1 MIVIL
6 SGEGPT
12 DLGQS
17 KTGASPCSGQD
28 FAPGPMAAL
37 VEQAIE
43 ARLGYSVLDDTP
55 DSVWH
60 ISETELAK
68 RAKSMGKRHMALR
81 GSKQPDAETGY
92 FYKNAEMLALF
103 ALEKEQACE
112 DISIAVLFRDS
123 DGTRS
128 TSPALW
134 ESKFK
139 SMEDGFRR
147 AAYSRGVAMLPKP
160 KSEAWLLCLAR
171 DQKGGDCAKL
181 ENLPGNDNSPNS
193 AKQQLDAALGQH
205 LGAAQLVDWV
215 KGSKPDFE
223 HLSTMPSFASF
234 CKNMQAALNNLNTLP
249 VTNYPP
255 PNRTSHC

>member
-1 MIVIL
+1 MIVIF

-17 KTGASPCSGQD
+17 KTGMSPCSGQD

-37 VEQAIE
+37 ADHALE
-43 ARLGYSVLDDTP
+43 ARLRYSVLDTTP
-55 DSVWH
+55 DRVWH
-60 ISETELAK
+60 INETELAK
-68 RAKSMGKRHMALR
+68 RAKSLGKRHVALR
-81 GSKQPDAETGY
+81 GSKHPDAETGY

-103 ALEKEQACE
+103 ALEKEQTCD

-128 TSPALW
+128 SGPALW
-134 ESKFK
+134 NSKFK
-139 SMEDGFRR
+139 SMEDGFTR
-147 AAYSRGVAMLPKP
+147 AGYSRGVAMLPKP

-171 DQKGGDCAKL
+171 IQKDGDCANL
-181 ENLPGNDNSPNS
+181 ESLPGNDNAPNS

-205 LGAAQLVDWV
+205 LSAAQLVDWI
-215 KGSKPDFE
+215 KQCQPDFE

-234 CKNMQAALNNLNTLP
+234 RDSMKAALNNLNTLP
-249 VTNYPP
+249 AA
-255 PNRTSHC
+255 S

>member
-1 MIVIL
+1 MIVIF

-17 KTGASPCSGQD
+17 KTGTSPCSGQD

-37 VEQAIE
+37 ADHALE

-55 DSVWH
+55 DCVWH

-68 RAKSMGKRHMALR
+68 RAKSMNKRHMALR
-81 GSKQPDAETGY
+81 GNKQPDAETGY
-92 FYKNAEMLALF
+92 FYKNAEMLARF
-103 ALEKEQACE
+103 ALEMEQTCN
-112 DISIAVLFRDS
+112 DQSIAVLFRDS

-128 TSPALW
+128 SSPALW
-134 ESKFK
+134 YSKFK
-139 SMEDGFRR
+139 SMNDGFRR
-147 AAYSRGVAMLPKP
+147 AGYSRGVAMLPKP

-171 DQKGGDCAKL
+171 SQKGGDCAKL
-181 ENLPGNDNSPNS
+181 ENLPGNDDSPNS

-205 LGAAQLVDWV
+205 LHAAQLVDWI
-215 KGSKPDFE
+215 KQCQPDFE

-234 CKNMQAALNNLNTLP
+234 RISMKAALNNLNTLP
-249 VTNYPP
+249 A
-255 PNRTSHC
+255 TS